1 MAAKLAFNIGQ
12 QNFELVRDRLA
23 VIIKEELDNQASA
36 GRQNN
41 TELTGSVVIERYSP
55 ASEGEGTVIC
65 INTDSCEYADQT
77 PISQSNEARFFVD
90 ISSDHKAESTANGYE
105 LSGKKNARIAGLIR
119 AILQNPVY
127 DRLSFANGII
137 ERRSVR
143 NIRFA
148 RVNDEQDAYY
158 TRMSRVEVLV
168 KMNEPVQGISVNP
181 QDGYDSNIKIEST
194 TKGFKLTYT
203 KT

>member
-1 MAAKLAFNIGQ
+1 MAAKLLFNISQ
-12 QNFELVRDRLA
+12 QNFELIRDRIAL
-23 VIIKEELDNQASA
+23 IIKEELDNQASA

-41 TELTGSVVIERYSP
+41 SELTGSVFIERYTP
-55 ASEGEGTVIC
+55 ANEGEGTVIC
-65 INTDSCEYADQT
+65 VNTDSCEYADQT
-77 PISQSNEARFFVD
+77 PISQSNETRFFVD
-90 ISSDHKAESTANGYE
+90 ITSDKKASPTADGYE

-127 DRLSFANGII
+127 DRLQFSNGII
-137 ERRSVR
+137 ERRSVK

-168 KMNEPVQGISVNP
+168 KMNEPVTGITP
-181 QDGYDSNIKIEST
+181 GIPEGYDTNIKIEST
-194 TKGFKLTYT
+194 NEGFKLTYNT
-203 KT
+203 